1 MSGLRNIIG
10 RIPDSWMNF
19 WFAEISPYPI
29 ALFRVL
35 FGIYLLIYFLGSCT
49 NVPLFYSNEGVYCP
63 LFIPDIAPAPWIAWI
78 LYIITVVL
86 ICAFTVGYRMKVV
99 APLAFAFYLYH
110 FCLNI
115 GARACSYDR
124 LVFMAF
130 ILLCLAPS
138 DQVLSVKKKTA
149 LSDPTPTTSA
159 WATRLLAI
167 HVCLFYFST
176 GLYKE
181 LSPGWHSGEIIK
193 GVMSSNFS
201 SDLAF
206 AVMRLKFPS
215 VVFDFLALSVIVF
228 ELTCPIGFA
237 VRDFGFTT
245 AFSRKRLHLKG
256 VQYYF
261 FVCGILLHCGIW
273 MFMQIPQFFIC
284 PVFYVLFIRARDI
297 RRFLNWVTQWRPE
310 TTQASEKIDYVSF
323 KSACTVYGAHSMDL
337 FGKYA
342 SKHVIEGTEHP

>member
-1 MSGLRNIIG
+1 LAIIGAGMMSMSGFRHFIA
-10 RIPDSWMNF
+10 RIAGTWMNF

-29 ALFRVL
+29 ALFRLL
-35 FGIYLLIYFLGSCT
+35 FGIYLLVYFLGSFT
-49 NVPLFYSNEGVYCP
+49 NVPLFYSNEGVYSP
-63 LFIPDIAPAPWIAWI
+63 LFIPDIAPAPGFAWI
-78 LYIITVVL
+78 LYLITVVL
-86 ICAFTVGYRMKVV
+86 LFAFTVGYRMKVV

-130 ILLCLAPS
+130 IVLCLAPS
-138 DQVLSVKKKTA
+138 DQVLSFKKRTMQ
-149 LSDPTPTTSA
+149 SDPTPTTSA

-167 HVCLFYFST
+167 HIALFYFST

-206 AVMRLKFPS
+206 AVMRLNLPS
-215 VVFDFLALSVIVF
+215 AVFDFLALSVIVF
-228 ELTCPIGFA
+228 ELICPIGFA
-237 VRDFGFTT
+237 VRDISFTT
-245 AFSRKRLHLKG
+245 VFSRRRLHLKG

-273 MFMQIPQFFIC
+273 MFMQIPQFLIC
-284 PVFYVLFIRARDI
+284 PVFYVLFIPARDI
-297 RRFLNWVTQWRPE
+297 RRFLNWVTKWRPGAIYPS
-310 TTQASEKIDYVSF
+310 QDRAAVDY
-323 KSACTVYGAHSMDL
+323 
-337 FGKYA
+337 
-342 SKHVIEGTEHP
+342 